1 MAVVSNVDLSM
12 PKSAN
17 AFASISPSSNP
28 VPQTSNSDPQAIQSD
43 FLKLLVA
50 QMQNQNPLQPV
61 DNLEFT
67 SQLAQ
72 FSALE
77 QATNTNKI
85 LQQMTQ
91 TLGSR
96 SGLDPVSLI
105 GKEIE
110 AGGQSLDV
118 IGGQPVSVPVRL
130 ASDAASL
137 QAVLL
142 DGQGKEVARYPLG
155 AQKAGDRALQIIP
168 VGPDGKPLSDGR
180 YSVRFEAKDAAGNS
194 VTIEQG
200 RKGVVTSVDLSG
212 ETPRLIV
219 DGKEVALSDVTRV
232 NGQA

>member
-1 MAVVSNVDLSM
+1 MAVVSNVELSM

-17 AFASISPSSNP
+17 PFASISPSSAP
-28 VPQTSNSDPQAIQSD
+28 VPQASKTDPQAIQSD
-43 FLKLLVA
+43 FLQLLVA
-50 QMQNQNPLQPV
+50 QMQNQNPLQPM

-77 QATNTNKI
+77 QATNTNKL
-85 LQQMTQ
+85 LQQMAQ

-96 SGLDPVSLI
+96 SSIDPVSLI
-105 GKEIE
+105 GKEVE
-110 AGGQSLDV
+110 TGGRSLDL

-142 DGQGKEVARYPLG
+142 DGKGKEVARYPLG
-155 AQKAGDRALQIIP
+155 EQKAGDRAIQIIP
-168 VGPDGKPLSDGR
+168 VGPDGKPLQDGR
-180 YSVRFEAKDAAGNS
+180 YSVNFEALDASGKP

-212 ETPRLIV
+212 EMPRLVV
-219 DGKEVALSDVTRV
+219 DGQEIALSDVTRV
-232 NGQA
+232 NAQA